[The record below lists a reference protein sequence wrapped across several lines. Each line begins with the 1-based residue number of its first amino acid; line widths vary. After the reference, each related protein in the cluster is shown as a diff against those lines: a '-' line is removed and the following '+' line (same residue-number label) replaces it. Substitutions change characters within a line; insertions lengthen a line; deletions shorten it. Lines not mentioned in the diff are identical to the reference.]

1 MWSRAGRTGVLVA
14 GIVLAIL
21 ASPLQAGQIP
31 TAGPETGPQLVWTCP
46 MHGEI
51 IELEGGICPI
61 CRMDLVS
68 AMMESAWVC
77 PIHEVV
83 MEDGPGTCRICLRDL
98 MPVTVGVTWACPNHP
113 DVSKLLPGTCPI
125 DGVVLEKKQAMRPHE
140 NHTPQHGG
148 VFFMAPDN
156 WHHVEGTYPEPGV
169 LRLYVYDNFSKL
181 LDTRQ
186 VTGRVVLEETYDP
199 AANRTSEVEAYALV
213 PSDDGSYL
221 EARVGNVLLPAEL
234 TAKVALAPSH
244 PEDRFDFV
252 FAEHSSAPDAAGE
265 MTTAGASMGG
275 SVEPFD
281 PLADLVIPGAGPE
294 IASEILTRS
303 SRVKAL
309 VDKGAFTEIFIPAL
323 EAKELGL
330 ALEAQVEQLSEQR
343 RSRVIVAIRQLVRAA
358 YLLDWYGDL
367 GNREQV
373 TSAYVLFDEA
383 VSNIAS
389 AYSR

>member
-1 MWSRAGRTGVLVA
+1 
-14 GIVLAIL
+14 
-21 ASPLQAGQIP
+21 
-31 TAGPETGPQLVWTCP
+31 

-68 AMMESAWVC
+68 AMVESAWVC

-98 MPVTVGVTWACPNHP
+98 MPVTVGVTWVCPNHP
-113 DVSKLLPGTCPI
+113 DVAELLPGSCPI
-125 DGVVLEKKQAMRPHE
+125 DGVALEKTQAMRPHE
-140 NHTPQHGG
+140 NHAPQHGG
-148 VFFMAPDN
+148 VFFMASDN

-169 LRLYVYDNFSKL
+169 LRLYVYDNFSKS
-181 LDTRQ
+181 LDTRHIA
-186 VTGRVVLEETYDP
+186 GRVLLGETYDP
-199 AANRTSEVEAYALV
+199 ATNRTSEVETHALV

-221 EARVGNVLLPAEL
+221 EAHVGNVLLPAEL
-234 TAKVALAPSH
+234 TAKVTLGLGH

-252 FAEHSSAPDAAGE
+252 FAEHSIEPDAVNE
-265 MTTAGASMGG
+265 LTTAGGYMGG
-275 SVEPFD
+275 TLEPFD
-281 PLADLVIPGAGPE
+281 PLADLVIPDAGPE
-294 IASEILTRS
+294 IASEILARS

-309 VDKGAFTEIFIPAL
+309 VDKGAFTEIFLPAL
-323 EAKELGL
+323 EAKALGL
-330 ALEAQVEQLSEQR
+330 ALEEQVERLPQQR
-343 RSRVIVAIRQLVRAA
+343 RSRVTVAIRQLVRSA

-367 GNREQV
+367 GNRAQV

-389 AYSR
+389 AYSQ

>member
-1 MWSRAGRTGVLVA
+1 M
-14 GIVLAIL
+14 
-21 ASPLQAGQIP
+21 
-31 TAGPETGPQLVWTCP
+31 
-46 MHGEI
+46 
-51 IELEGGICPI
+51 
-61 CRMDLVS
+61 
-68 AMMESAWVC
+68 
-77 PIHEVV
+77 
-83 MEDGPGTCRICLRDL
+83 
-98 MPVTVGVTWACPNHP
+98 
-113 DVSKLLPGTCPI
+113 
-125 DGVVLEKKQAMRPHE
+125 
-140 NHTPQHGG
+140 
-148 VFFMAPDN
+148 
-156 WHHVEGTYPEPGV
+156 
-169 LRLYVYDNFSKL
+169 
-181 LDTRQ
+181 
-186 VTGRVVLEETYDP
+186 
-199 AANRTSEVEAYALV
+199 